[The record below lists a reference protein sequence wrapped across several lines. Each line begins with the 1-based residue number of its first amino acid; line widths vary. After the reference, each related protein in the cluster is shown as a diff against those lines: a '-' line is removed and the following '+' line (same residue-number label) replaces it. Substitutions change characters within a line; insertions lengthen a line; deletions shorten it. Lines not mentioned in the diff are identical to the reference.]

1 MSLMQINVKN
11 LKVKCEQVHL
21 GAFSENLIAKKV
33 METERRNIERPVDG
47 RMTLVLGLFDLTF
60 DFFDDTKNLK
70 N

>member
-1 MSLMQINVKN
+1 MQINVKN

-21 GAFSENLIAKKV
+21 GAFSGNFIAKKI

-60 DFFDDTKNLK
+60 DFYDDTKNLK

>member
-1 MSLMQINVKN
+1 MNKFIWEHLVQILLQK
-11 LKVKCEQVHL
+11 
-21 GAFSENLIAKKV
+21 I

-60 DFFDDTKNLK
+60 DLFDDIKNLK